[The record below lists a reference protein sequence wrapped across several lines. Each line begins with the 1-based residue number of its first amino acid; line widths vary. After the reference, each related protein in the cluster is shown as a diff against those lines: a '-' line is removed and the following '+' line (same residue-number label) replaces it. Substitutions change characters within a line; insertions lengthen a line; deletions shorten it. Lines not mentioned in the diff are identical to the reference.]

1 MNISLTER
9 DMDLLAILCCRVAR
23 LTDQQLSRFAQI
35 NSPSTGGSIR
45 WVDRLVKSH
54 LLEQRTVNLPPIRE
68 IAGPPHSWRPGQ
80 RAIRP
85 IELTENPVSSAVANT
100 QPTPVY
106 FASRLT
112 LNLYGYDQ
120 PQPLSHTQLH
130 YDMQVAEVFLHYLCE
145 RPVDA
150 KCWVHSRNV
159 MPGAA
164 YLQDSECR
172 VFRLINVVDHF
183 TLRKLE
189 QFHDY
194 CCERTLPYELWHFRH
209 TSGPTESTR

>member
-1 MNISLTER
+1 MNISLTDR

-23 LTDQQLSRFAQI
+23 ITDKQLSRLAQI
-35 NSPSTGGSIR
+35 RFQSTGDSIR
-45 WVDRLVKSH
+45 WVDRLVKSR
-54 LLEQRTVNLPPIRE
+54 LIEQRTVNLPPVRE
-68 IAGPPHSWRPGQ
+68 IAGPPHCWRPGQ
-80 RAIRP
+80 QAVHA
-85 IELTENPVSSAVANT
+85 TEPLDNPVSNAVANARPT
-100 QPTPVY
+100 QVY

-120 PQPLSHTQLH
+120 PQPVTNSRFN

-145 RPVDA
+145 RPDDA
-150 KCWVHSRNV
+150 KCWVHSQNS
-159 MPGAA
+159 MPAAA

-183 TLRKLE
+183 TFRKLE

-209 TSGPTESTR
+209 TSGHTESTR